1 MYDDDYDD
9 DEYDD
14 DDELDDEYDDDDD
27 DDDEYDDDEEDGFGD
42 DDDNPSGYGE
52 DPEPEDEDELKD
64 DEGEA
69 NAKKS
74 KKKGQ
79 GQDSAEGE
87 IKGKVEGK
95 KGGAPDS
102 VKMNKLAKQLHCG
115 PRTQKTCPFCKQ
127 KSIYAEP
134 VGSTIIRSAIWYCV
148 GMDRG
153 IRYVCLNPKC
163 KAYFVPGAPKARF
176 KDNNG
181 GKLSTTHGLHTA
193 ENPFSLRPLK

>member
-102 VKMNKLAKQLHCG
+102 VKMNK
-115 PRTQKTCPFCKQ
+115 Q